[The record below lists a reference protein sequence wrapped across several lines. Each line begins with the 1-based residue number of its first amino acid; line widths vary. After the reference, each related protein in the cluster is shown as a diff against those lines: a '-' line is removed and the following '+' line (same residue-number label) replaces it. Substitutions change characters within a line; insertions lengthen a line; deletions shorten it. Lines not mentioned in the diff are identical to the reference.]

1 MQLKYNH
8 SVQQAALQLFSSHSI
23 IATHTL
29 LSFTVYLTTNES
41 ENREGNILTLA
52 HTALFAF
59 KIFKR
64 LILLLVYFREVCSAI
79 NL

>member
-8 SVQQAALQLFSSHSI
+8 SVHQAALQLLSSHSI
-23 IATHTL
+23 IVTHTL

-52 HTALFAF
+52 HTVLFAF